1 MTENAVTPVTRGA
14 DYGRNHFSVGENVL
28 KRLIGGK
35 FNYENVNVSAYMKE
49 NYESL
54 TSLITIQQWE
64 RE

>member
-28 KRLIGGK
+28 KRLMGGK

-54 TSLITIQQWE
+54 T
-64 RE
+64 